1 LDLLEAN
8 APNAQ
13 VCKRAVVVGGGLI
26 GIELAE
32 MLHSR
37 HIPVTF
43 LVREVHFWEGVLPT
57 KNAKLLNDH
66 ILSHGIDLRLN
77 TELKEIIGGDQGK
90 VKGVLTSDNELIE
103 CQLVG
108 ITTGVQPN
116 IDFIKNTPIALDK
129 GILVNKYLETN
140 IAGVYAIGDCAQQT
154 EVTGLRRPIEAVW
167 YTGRMMGET
176 LAQTICGN
184 KTAYKPGH
192 WFNSAKFFEV
202 EYQTYGWV
210 NTDKRKQ
217 EQEQHFHWQHPH
229 EPIAITVAYHKE
241 TNQLLGVNVFG
252 IRLRHAVL
260 DAWLSQHKSLDYCLA
275 HWADALFD
283 PEFSNSHQKDLLN
296 HYNAVFQKALKPVK
310 KSWMRIFNP
319 FSTKK

>member
-1 LDLLEAN
+1 M
-8 APNAQ
+8 
-13 VCKRAVVVGGGLI
+13 VGGGLI

-43 LVREVHFWEGVLPT
+43 LVREAHFWEGVLPT

-90 VKGVLTSDNELIE
+90 VKAVLTSNNELIE

-217 EQEQHFHWQHPH
+217 EHEQHFHWQHPH
-229 EPIAITVAYHKE
+229 EPIAITAAYHKE

-296 HYNAVFQKALKPVK
+296 HYNTVFQKALKPVK
-310 KSWMRIFNP
+310 KSWTRIFNP